1 MRVWC
6 AWKLG
11 FRPSP
16 ERRFQSKRRV
26 DAFTLVTLKTVIP
39 AKAGIQVCIFSHQP
53 KQYRRKKTGPQ
64 AGLSNQACADYL
76 AAASAACEAAVE
88 AAAAASAAVEAA
100 AEAAAAASAGA
111 VVAAASAATG
121 VVAAASVVVA
131 AGASTAAGATGAA
144 SSFLLQ
150 AARATAIRET
160 ISRDFFMI
168 FLNILKVST
177 ACLNNNYR

>member
-1 MRVWC
+1 MH
-6 AWKLG
+6 G
-11 FRPSP
+11 
-16 ERRFQSKRRV
+16 
-26 DAFTLVTLKTVIP
+26 
-39 AKAGIQVCIFSHQP
+39 
-53 KQYRRKKTGPQ
+53 RKKTGPQ

-76 AAASAACEAAVE
+76 
-88 AAAAASAAVEAA
+88 
-100 AEAAAAASAGA
+100 
-111 VVAAASAATG
+111 VAAASTAG
-121 VVAAASVVVA
+121 VVVAVASVVA

-168 FLNILKVST
+168 FLNISKVST